1 MIALSLAFPA
11 LLVLCGLVG
20 VIRNNREIR
29 RRERHA
35 ERLRRALDRLSEEW
49 RTA

>member
-20 VIRNNREIR
+20 IVRNNREIR
-29 RRERHA
+29 RRE
-35 ERLRRALDRLSEEW
+35 ERMRRALERLEVGW
-49 RTA
+49 AA